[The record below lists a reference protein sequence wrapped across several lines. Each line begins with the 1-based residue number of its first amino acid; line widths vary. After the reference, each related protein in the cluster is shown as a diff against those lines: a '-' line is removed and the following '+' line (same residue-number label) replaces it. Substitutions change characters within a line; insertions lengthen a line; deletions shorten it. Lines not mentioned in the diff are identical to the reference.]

1 MDYLNL
7 GKAPI
12 AGDNPAGSDC
22 RYEADF
28 ESLQAEIDKLSSPTA
43 SGKVDWDKIVEW
55 SAKILSNLSKDLTV
69 AGYLAVGLVRGRQV
83 EGLDAGIQVL
93 RDLVENYWDTLYPV
107 KKRMRGRAGALSWWL
122 EKTTEVIEG
131 LNPQPMPAEQVQRLQ
146 DNLQALDEFLGQ
158 NMPEPPLLRPLQ
170 RQIERFPV
178 QKEAPPPSQERTAAP
193 AAETEQ
199 PTAPPAEQSAAKP
212 PPQTAAPLPTPEAA
226 SPASA
231 QDAQKSIDT
240 AIQLMRQA
248 SHFLLQQDLK
258 DPSAYRY
265 RRMAAWSRI
274 DALPPN
280 KEGVTQIPPPAPQV
294 VGTLS
299 ELRDAANWSALVE
312 TVEQQRVSQFIFWLD
327 LHWMVAEALQQL
339 GPDYQSALRE
349 VCRET
354 ACFLQRLPGIEKL
367 AFSDEMPF
375 AEAQALNWL
384 ATLPV
389 GASHG
394 GAAGENAATGSDRQS
409 LNTSIQE
416 ALALARKKK
425 AAEAVDLLFRKLVAA
440 PSRCEQTRWRL
451 GIAQVLMVAKKGP
464 AALPHLEQV
473 VADVDTFK
481 LERWDP
487 QLALEGLTL
496 AWKGFSSDGSKA
508 HQDQAQALLSRIARL
523 SPVDALKLGF

>member
-7 GKAPI
+7 GIAPI
-12 AGDNPAGSDC
+12 AGDSPAGSDC
-22 RYEADF
+22 RYEPDF

-43 SGKVDWDKIVEW
+43 SGKVDWDRIVQW
-55 SAKILSNLSKDLTV
+55 SAKILSDLSKDLTV
-69 AGYLAVGLVRGRQV
+69 AGYLAVGLVRRRQV

-107 KKRMRGRAGALSWWL
+107 KKRMRGRTGALTWWL

-131 LNPQPMPAEQVQRLQ
+131 LNPKPLPAEQVQRLQ
-146 DNLQALDEFLGQ
+146 DNLQALDAFLGQ

-178 QKEAPPPSQERTAAP
+178 QKEAPSPSQERTTEP
-193 AAETEQ
+193 AAETDRQ
-199 PTAPPAEQSAAKP
+199 TAPPAEQSAP
-212 PPQTAAPLPTPEAA
+212 TAAPQAAAPVPTVEAA

-280 KEGVTQIPPPAPQV
+280 KDGVTQIPPPAPQV
-294 VGTLS
+294 VGALS
-299 ELRDAANWSALVE
+299 ELRDAANWSALIE
-312 TVEQQRVSQFIFWLD
+312 TIEQQRVSQFIFWFD
-327 LHWMVAEALQQL
+327 LHWMVSEALQQL
-339 GPDYQSALRE
+339 GPDYQPALQA

-354 ACFLQRLPGIEKL
+354 AYFLQRLPGIEKL

-375 AEAQALNWL
+375 AEAQTLNWL
-384 ATLPV
+384 GTMPA
-389 GASHG
+389 GASYG
-394 GAAGENAATGSDRQS
+394 GAAGENAATDGGQN
-409 LNTSIQE
+409 LNASIQE

-425 AAEAVDLLFRKLVAA
+425 AAEAVDLLFRKLVLA

-496 AWKGFSSDGSKA
+496 AWKGFSSEGGKA
-508 HQDQAQALLSRIARL
+508 HQDQAQELLSRIARL
-523 SPVDALKLGF
+523 SPVEALRLGF